1 MKITTNRKAKLQKD
15 STYYILNEGSKS
27 TRYVA
32 FAEKNVTLIGGVVE
46 GRQSFVLPSGKK
58 AFASS
63 NFIKFSFSKLK
74 KCLFIESKFT
84 MMPVFGFM

>member
-63 NFIKFSFSKLK
+63 NFI
-74 KCLFIESKFT
+74 T
-84 MMPVFGFM
+84 R